1 MIINKTKNFK
11 KKTSFSTLQSIQK
24 KEKIFKKVNFLPNKG
39 EKYLS
44 PVFSTMAGAT
54 YNYED
59 FK

>member
-1 MIINKTKNFK
+1 MIMNKTKNDK
-11 KKTSFSTLQSIQK
+11 KNTSFSTLKSTQR
-24 KEKIFKKVNFLPNKG
+24 KEKILKKSDLSPNKG

-54 YNYED
+54 YNFEN

>member
-1 MIINKTKNFK
+1 MFINKTNKFEKN
-11 KKTSFSTLQSIQK
+11 TSFSTLQSTQK
-24 KEKIFKKVNFLPNKG
+24 KEKIFKKVDLQPNKG

-54 YNYED
+54 YNYEN

>member
-1 MIINKTKNFK
+1 MIINKTKNIK
-11 KKTSFSTLQSIQK
+11 KNRSFSSLQSTQK
-24 KEKIFKKVNFLPNKG
+24 KEKILKKNDLSLKKG

-54 YNYED
+54 YNFEN